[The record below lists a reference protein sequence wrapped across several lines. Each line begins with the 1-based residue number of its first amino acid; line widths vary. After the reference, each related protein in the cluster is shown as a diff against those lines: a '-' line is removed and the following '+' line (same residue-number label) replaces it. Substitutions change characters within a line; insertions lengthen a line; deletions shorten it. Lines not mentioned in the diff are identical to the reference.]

1 MMVKDTDKG
10 RELMIQINDLKNYW
24 WLTKTELSRK
34 RYLIRQKT
42 DINSTEEFCPYM
54 ESILLWS
61 AYRGFL
67 F

>member
-34 RYLIRQKT
+34 KVS
-42 DINSTEEFCPYM
+42 DSTENRYKLYRRVLPLYGEH
-54 ESILLWS
+54 SIMVCI
-61 AYRGFL
+61 
-67 F
+67 